1 MQFLPAFVAP
11 ALTARVDQVALR
23 RILPLLYAIEAALFV
38 ALALLAESFVLL
50 PVLLLALLDGALML
64 TARALIRS
72 AVNSA
77 LHPVSLLRE
86 GNGLLNV
93 GFAAASIGG
102 AALGGLLVGA
112 FSVGV
117 ALSVDAL
124 SFALVALF
132 LTTGRL
138 PAVDTQERE
147 RMIVRLREGLR
158 FARQHATARTLL
170 LGEAVALVLFT
181 MVVPIEVVYARET
194 LKTDDAGFGLL
205 MSAWGGGIVL
215 GSLLFLVVKRSSTV
229 SRLLL
234 STLAIGVAYI
244 GMSFARELWP
254 ACAFSLLGGLG
265 NGIQWVSVMTALQ
278 EVTPDH
284 LQARIVGLL
293 ESLASIT
300 TGVGFLIGGLIT
312 AAASPPTAFAI
323 SGVGIVVLVLA
334 GGGARLV
341 WSSPDT
347 EARTDEALVPL
358 EGASVFD
365 APADSSQAV
374 KARNRSP
381 AP

>member
-23 RILPLLYAIEAALFV
+23 RILPALFAAEAALFV
-38 ALALLAESFVLL
+38 ALALLAESFLLL

-77 LHPVSLLRE
+77 LHPVGLLRE
-86 GNGLLNV
+86 GNGLLNI

-124 SFALVALF
+124 SFALVAL
-132 LTTGRL
+132 LLVTGGL
-138 PAVDTQERE
+138 PTVDTEERE
-147 RMIVRLREGLR
+147 PMIVRLREGLR
-158 FARQHATARTLL
+158 FARQHATARVLL

-181 MVVPIEVVYARET
+181 MIVPIEVVYARET

-205 MSAWGGGIVL
+205 MSAWGAGIVL

-229 SRLLL
+229 ARLLL
-234 STLAIGVAYI
+234 STLAIGLAYI

-254 ACAFSLLGGLG
+254 ACAFSMLGGLG

-278 EVTPDH
+278 EVTPDR

-347 EARTDEALVPL
+347 EARADEAFVPL

-365 APADSSQAV
+365 APADSNQAV
-374 KARNRSP
+374 KARDGSP